1 MTDPVLDYCLSERG
15 AYLARL
21 IAFIR
26 EPSVSTDP
34 TFEAGMEG
42 ARQLVEARL
51 ATAGFD
57 NVQRLEAG
65 GHPAIYAEWL
75 GAIGRPTFLIYGH
88 YDVQPPD
95 PLDQW
100 QSPPFE
106 PAIRDGRL
114 YGRGAS
120 DDKGPASIAI
130 DAAAAFLAVES
141 SLPVNVK
148 LLIEGEEEI
157 GSRSLPDLL
166 ARHRNLLDADA
177 VISADGA
184 RWRPDLT
191 TVNIGCRGTGSLEI
205 TLRTAKKPVHS
216 GRYGGIVPNALHE
229 MARLIAGLHD
239 QEGRIAI
246 PGFYDGI
253 ALPGAAE
260 RAALAAIPFDEGSLF
275 ESLDTVPRGEAGF
288 TTLERL
294 WNRPTLDVNGL
305 WGGYLGAGDMTV
317 IPNEAHAKITM
328 RLVPGQTTSSLREA
342 VERHLRSACPA
353 GAAID
358 ITCNRGWTA
367 AYDLPGDHPLLASAE
382 QALTSA
388 AGKQPLRIRIGA
400 SLPLTEIVK
409 NTLGIHTV
417 MFSFGIAD
425 EDFHAPNEFFRL
437 GSIDEGFRGWVS
449 LLRKLGTQTPADYAG
464 YREGG
469 ARFVNSPPER

>member
-1 MTDPVLDYCLSERG
+1 MTDPVLDYCLQG
-15 AYLARL
+15 KDAFLDRL
-21 IAFIR
+21 VALIR

-34 TFEAGMEG
+34 AYEAGREG
-42 ARQLVEARL
+42 ARRLLEARL
-51 ATAGFD
+51 ATTGFD
-57 NVQRLEAG
+57 KIQRLEAG

-75 GAIGRPTFLIYGH
+75 GAAGRPTFLIYGH

-106 PAIRDGRL
+106 PTIRDGRL

-130 DAAAAFLAVES
+130 DTVAAFLAVES

-166 ARHRNLLDADA
+166 DRHRILLDADA

-229 MARLIAGLHD
+229 MAKLIAGLHHQD
-239 QEGRIAI
+239 GRIAI

-253 ALPGAAE
+253 VQPSVAE
-260 RAALAAIPFDEGSLF
+260 RRALAAIPFDERTLF
-275 ESLDTVPRGEAGF
+275 EPLDTVPRGETGF

-294 WNRPTLDVNGL
+294 WLRPTLDVNGL
-305 WGGYLGAGDMTV
+305 WGGYQGAGDMTV

-328 RLVPGQTTSSLREA
+328 RLVPGQDPDHVRAA
-342 VERHLRSACPA
+342 VEHHLRAA
-353 GAAID
+353 GPPGALID
-358 ITCNRGWTA
+358 ISCQRGWTA
-367 AYDLPGDHPLLASAE
+367 AYDLPVDHPLLASAE
-382 QALTSA
+382 QALSDTT
-388 AGKQPLRIRIGA
+388 GEPPFRIRIGA

-409 NTLGIHTV
+409 ASLGIDTV

-437 GSIDEGFRGWVS
+437 SSIDEGFRAWIS
-449 LLRKLGTQTPADYAG
+449 LLRKLGTQTPADYVG
-464 YREGG
+464 YREG
-469 ARFVNSPPER
+469 ATP